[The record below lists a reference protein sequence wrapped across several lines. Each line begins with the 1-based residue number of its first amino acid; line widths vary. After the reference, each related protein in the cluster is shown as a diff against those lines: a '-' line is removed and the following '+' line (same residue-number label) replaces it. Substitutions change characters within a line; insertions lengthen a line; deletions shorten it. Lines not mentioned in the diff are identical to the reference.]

1 MMKEWMLMPALVL
14 TMAMAGAQ
22 ARDAK
27 QDERAILQ
35 AEAAL
40 CEAFESGDAAY
51 LRDALDPRF
60 TLVDSRGTVTNLEQN
75 LQEVQARE
83 PRYETFRNHGQSI
96 RIYGDTAIITGVTSV
111 KGTAGGEAFAADF
124 RFTDTWLYRDG
135 RWLLAAS
142 HASRL
147 SAPSAD

>member
-1 MMKEWMLMPALVL
+1 MKGWMSIPVLVL
-14 TMAMAGAQ
+14 AMASAQ
-22 ARDAK
+22 ARDTA
-27 QDERAILQ
+27 QDEREILR

-51 LRDALDPRF
+51 LRGALDPRF

-83 PRYETFRNHGQSI
+83 PRYEKFHNHGQSI
-96 RIYGDTAIITGVTSV
+96 RVYGDTAIVTGVTSV
-111 KGTAGGEAFAADF
+111 KGTAGGDAFQADF

-147 SAPSAD
+147 PASPAD